1 MTDHE
6 PPTPREREDRK
17 AERPGRWRAR
27 FAASPFWR
35 ITGLGVVTAAVAAL
49 AVLVWV
55 VIDTDE
61 GDETDPGDLTAAEF
75 FAGIEDAIS
84 RDGRMLHGFIEFT
97 RYGDVTTPQEYW
109 ADAESDAI
117 RLDAVVDI
125 NPTDPGDGILTVGR
139 MITTGD
145 YAYVEEGPGDV
156 KRLEATRCEGLSGWL
171 SALLS
176 CWAPGDG
183 TASATVGDGDWEGTP
198 ARVLTLR
205 YDLSA
210 DEEAGEPTPPPDVI
224 PFYRLYVDRDD
235 RLPLAAVWEATAAGE
250 AFDRLEWQMTFS
262 PEFIERTAENLALV
276 DLGAFG
282 YGTESAGPLSTLA
295 ASMPVYWLGEEYDA
309 GEKGESIVLYLVGPD
324 QDYGPALSLRYKA
337 PSGSD
342 PLAVD
347 IWRPDDWDTSE
358 AREPL
363 HDSVCVSVSEEELG
377 GYTFTAYKMPQILHP
392 LPRPGESAEVD
403 CQLETRRLGGMG
415 DSGLLLVFEDEGVV
429 VAIKATG
436 TESFRNRERLRETIA
451 AAFQPYEPN

>member
-6 PPTPREREDRK
+6 PLTPREREALK
-17 AERPGRWRAR
+17 AERPRRWPER
-27 FAASPFWR
+27 FAASPRWQ
-35 ITGLGVVTAAVAAL
+35 IAGAGAMAAVAAL
-49 AVLVWV
+49 AILVWAV
-55 VIDTDE
+55 DD
-61 GDETDPGDLTAAEF
+61 GDETDLADLTPAEF
-75 FAGIEDAIS
+75 LARIEDAAS
-84 RDGRMLHGFIEFT
+84 RNGQMLHGFIEST
-97 RYGDVTTPQEYW
+97 LNGDVITSLEYW
-109 ADAESDAI
+109 ADAESDVI

-125 NPTDPGDGILTVGR
+125 NPTDPGDGLLTVSR
-139 MITTGD
+139 RITAGD
-145 YAYVEEGPGDV
+145 YAYVEEWPGDV
-156 KRLEATRCEGLSGWL
+156 KRFETTRCDGLSVWL
-171 SALLS
+171 SQLLS
-176 CWAPGDG
+176 CWAFGDSI
-183 TASATVGDGDWEGTP
+183 ASATVGDGDWEGTP

-205 YDLSA
+205 YDLTA
-210 DEEAGEPTPPPDVI
+210 AEDAGELTPPPDEI

-235 RLPLAAVWEATAAGE
+235 RLPLAAVREAGVPGGTPPRE
-250 AFDRLEWQMTFS
+250 VWQMTFS
-262 PEFIERTAENLALV
+262 PEFIERTPENLALV
-276 DLGAFG
+276 DLRAFG
-282 YGTESAGPLSTLA
+282 YGIESAGPLSTLA

-324 QDYGPALSLRYKA
+324 QDYGPALSLRYKT

-347 IWRPDDWDTSE
+347 IWRPDDWATSE

-363 HDSVCVSVSEEELG
+363 NGSVCVSVSEEELG

-436 TESFRNRERLRETIA
+436 TESFRNRERLRETVA
-451 AAFQPYEPN
+451 ATFQPYEPD

>member
-1 MTDHE
+1 M
-6 PPTPREREDRK
+6 
-17 AERPGRWRAR
+17 
-27 FAASPFWR
+27 
-35 ITGLGVVTAAVAAL
+35 
-49 AVLVWV
+49 
-55 VIDTDE
+55 
-61 GDETDPGDLTAAEF
+61 
-75 FAGIEDAIS
+75 
-84 RDGRMLHGFIEFT
+84 
-97 RYGDVTTPQEYW
+97 
-109 ADAESDAI
+109 
-117 RLDAVVDI
+117 
-125 NPTDPGDGILTVGR
+125 
-139 MITTGD
+139 
-145 YAYVEEGPGDV
+145 
-156 KRLEATRCEGLSGWL
+156 
-171 SALLS
+171 
-176 CWAPGDG
+176 
-183 TASATVGDGDWEGTP
+183 
-198 ARVLTLR
+198 LTLR
-205 YDLSA
+205 YDLTA
-210 DEEAGEPTPPPDVI
+210 DEDAGEPTPPPDVI